1 MNTQRNTPRSIKA
14 VENHFSNRS
23 ESEKMFNKTSFL
35 HEKMQNKDD
44 SMSRQIE
51 EKKQNDEEKQA
62 LVEKINYEKR

>member
-35 HEKMQNKDD
+35 HENMQKKDD
-44 SMSRQIE
+44 SMSRQIQ
-51 EKKQNDEEKQA
+51 EKKQYDEEKHI
-62 LVEKINYEKR
+62 LNEKINHEKR